1 VIPITDRRIG
11 AGGGRA
17 AAAIIRYH
25 DEDDWRMPTGLK
37 WPQTGNSGLS
47 ISNPHGGQTE
57 LCNRTGTG
65 AFLLSL
71 RLNRKSCPDTLHS
84 KKQTQVKE
92 KEPQAQNKKSQA
104 QAENSQV
111 KGVTT
116 LK

>member
-1 VIPITDRRIG
+1 MTDRRIG
-11 AGGGRA
+11 AGGGHA
-17 AAAIIRYH
+17 AVAIIRYH

-47 ISNPHGGQTE
+47 ISSRHSGRTE
-57 LCNRTGTG
+57 LCNRAGAG

-71 RLNRKSCPDTLHS
+71 RLNRKSCPDTLQS

-104 QAENSQV
+104 QEENSQV